1 MTPCRGNIWLMLEHT
16 NLLLFTSN
24 STLTKEGKLV
34 MGAGIAKETKENFP
48 MFPKILGDKIKAIDK
63 VGRWYGVL
71 VSPNYEV
78 GAFQTKTDWK
88 LPSTLELIEY
98 STEMLIQIAPNYER
112 IDMPVPGCGNG
123 GLQYKD
129 VEPIIK
135 RLPDNVHIWS
145 RL

>member
-1 MTPCRGNIWLMLEHT
+1 MTPCRGNIWLMLGTT

-24 STLTKEGKLV
+24 STLNKANELV
-34 MGAGIAKETKENFP
+34 MGAGIAKEAKERFP
-48 MFPKILGDKIKAIDK
+48 MFPKLLGDKIQAIDK
-63 VGRWYGVL
+63 VGQWYGVL
-71 VSPNYEV
+71 ASPNYKV

-112 IDMPVPGCGNG
+112 IDMPVPGCSNG
-123 GLQYKD
+123 GLNYRD

-145 RL
+145 KT

>member
-1 MTPCRGNIWLMLEHT
+1 MTPCRGNIWLMLGTT

-24 STLTKEGKLV
+24 STLNKAGHLV

-63 VGRWYGVL
+63 VGKWYGVL

-98 STEMLIQIAPNYER
+98 STEMLIQIASNYER

-123 GLQYKD
+123 GLNYKD

>member
-1 MTPCRGNIWLMLEHT
+1 MTPCRGNIWLMLANT

-24 STLTKEGKLV
+24 STLKENGELV
-34 MGAGIAKETKENFP
+34 MGAGIAKEVKERLP
-48 MFPKILGDKIKAIDK
+48 MFPLMIGNRIKAIDK
-63 VGRWYGVL
+63 VDKWYGVL
-71 VSPNYEV
+71 TSKNYRI

-88 LPSTLELIEY
+88 FPSTLELIEY
-98 STEMLIQIAPNYER
+98 STEMLIQIASNYER
-112 IDMPVPGCGNG
+112 IDMPVPGCQNG

-145 RL
+145 RT

>member
-1 MTPCRGNIWLMLEHT
+1 MVL
-16 NLLLFTSN
+16 TS
-24 STLTKEGKLV
+24 K
-34 MGAGIAKETKENFP
+34 
-48 MFPKILGDKIKAIDK
+48 
-63 VGRWYGVL
+63 
-71 VSPNYEV
+71 NYRI

-98 STEMLIQIAPNYER
+98 STEMLIQIASNYER
-112 IDMPVPGCGNG
+112 IDMPVPGCQNG

-145 RL
+145 RT